1 MKIIPSRQWQ
11 NQSNENLFYSDLRAM
26 LDGVEAGEIK
36 AFSVDRWIERQG
48 YRLNWTN
55 YNLEKIQEH

>member
-26 LDGVEAGEIK
+26 LDAVEAGEIK
-36 AFSVDRWIERQG
+36 AFSVDRWVERQG
-48 YRLNWTN
+48 YRLNWKN